1 MRTRQE
7 FGLVKRKVNN
17 KIVYYYWVRDEG
29 GIRRYRSTGEKTKAK
44 AQEYVLSRRDE
55 GALQELDTSGI
66 LLKDYTKDFYID
78 GKCPVMANMKARGKA
93 MAKSTANNYRN
104 VLSKYIL
111 PDLGKYPINK
121 LSSPIINRWLIKLPE
136 NREIKMSMANG
147 AKKVLSNVMQQAVR
161 DGLVKRNPCRDVENL
176 GNDSERHNAFTL
188 DEVRRVIGTAEEWGV
203 HPDIRVMCMIGAT
216 TGMRIAE
223 VLSLRPVDIQPDRI
237 NVEHSYNT
245 FDKLKSTKTK
255 KDRTVPIPAGIYEEV
270 CIFFPRNP
278 EGFIFSTDGTVPYT
292 QSTIGKHLNAR
303 CEELKIKGKTFH
315 SFRAFVNTRLSE
327 AGINEAVIQSVI
339 GHSGS
344 EMTKHYLHL
353 EAGEFSL
360 VRNVQDEITKGL
372 FA

>member
-1 MRTRQE
+1 MRTKQE
-7 FGLVKRKVNN
+7 FGLVKRKVNS

-55 GALQELDTSGI
+55 GSLQELDVSGV

-93 MAKSTANNYRN
+93 MAKSTANNYRK
-104 VLSKYIL
+104 VLDKYIL
-111 PDLGKYPINK
+111 PALGKYPINK
-121 LSSPIINRWLIKLPE
+121 LSSPIINRWLIKLPD
-136 NREIKMSMANG
+136 NCNVKMSMANA

-161 DGLVKRNPCRDVENL
+161 DGLVKNNPCRDVENL

-188 DEVRRVIGTAEEWGV
+188 DEVRRIIGTAEDWGV
-203 HPDIRVMCMIGAT
+203 HPDIRVMCMVGAT

-223 VLSLRPVDIQPDRI
+223 VLSLRPVDVQQDRI

-255 KDRTVPIPAGIYEEV
+255 KDRTVPIPTKVYEE
-270 CIFFPRNP
+270 ISTYFPKNP
-278 EGFIFSTDGTVPYT
+278 QAFIFSTDGTEPYT
-292 QSTIGKHLNAR
+292 QSTIGKYLKAR
-303 CEELKIKGKTFH
+303 CQDFGIKDKTFH

-327 AGINEAVIQSVI
+327 ANINETIIQSVI
-339 GHSGS
+339 GHSGA
-344 EMTKHYLHL
+344 EMTKHYLHI
-353 EAGEFSL
+353 EAGEFEN
-360 VRNVQDEITKGL
+360 VRNAQDEILNGII
-372 FA
+372 A